1 MLRVKREGNFVRIDL
16 PKLECEGSYVVVMR
30 SATAMQFASVITE
43 AVAGKHD
50 VEGIKFHIVR
60 SFNRPPVVSMRIE
73 GWPGMLE
80 LDDRSRARFVRELKS
95 AATTF

>member
-16 PKLECEGSYVVVMR
+16 PKQSHGKYVVGLR

-50 VEGIKFHIVR
+50 VEGIRFHIVR
-60 SFNRPPVVSMRIE
+60 GVNTRPTVGIILD
-73 GWPGMLE
+73 GWPGLLE
-80 LDDRSRARFVRELKS
+80 FNDKDRAKFVRELKS
-95 AATTF
+95 AATDF